1 MSPRVLVVVL
11 NWNSA
16 ADCLRC
22 LASLQRLTYAAVQV
36 LVVDNGSTDD
46 SLAQI
51 RSGGFGVE
59 VCESNRNLGYAGGN
73 NRGIRE
79 GLARGFDYVW
89 LVNPDVVVEAD
100 SLAALVEVGEADPH
114 NGMIGPLVYCMERP
128 DELLSA
134 GGVFGR
140 GRDWHRW
147 IVELDPHV
155 PAAAAEVGFLS
166 GCALLVK
173 RTMVEAV
180 GLLDERFFLYEEDV
194 EWCYR
199 ARRAGWRVAVA
210 ARARVWH
217 PDTRTRDRL
226 AARVTYYIT
235 RNQLLLIRTH
245 HLGARLAAGVLLRHL
260 RTLVSWTVR
269 PKWRHK
275 RAQRRALARA
285 LLDAARGRW
294 GAADGL

>member
-22 LASLQRLTYAAVQV
+22 LQSLRRLTYSASQI

-46 SLAQI
+46 SLAHI
-51 RSGGFGVE
+51 RSGAPDAE

-73 NRGIRE
+73 NLGIE
-79 GLARGFDYVW
+79 WGLARGFDYFW
-89 LVNPDVVVEAD
+89 LVNPDVVVEAG
-100 SLAALVEVGEADPH
+100 SLTALVEVAEAEAQK
-114 NGMIGPLVYCMERP
+114 GMIGPLVYCAERP
-128 DELLSA
+128 HELLSA
-134 GGVFGR
+134 GGVFGP

-147 IVELDPHV
+147 IVELDAQH
-155 PAAAAEVGFLS
+155 AAAAADVDFLS

-173 RTMVEAV
+173 RTTIEAV
-180 GLLDERFFLYEEDV
+180 GMLDERFFLYEEDV

-199 ARRAGWRVAVA
+199 ARRAGWRVALA
-210 ARARVWH
+210 TRARVWH
-217 PDTRTRDRL
+217 PDTRVRDDL
-226 AARVTYYIT
+226 AARVTYYIA

-245 HLGARLAAGVLLRHL
+245 RLGARLAGGVLLRHL
-260 RTLVSWTVR
+260 RTLVSWSVR